1 MRTTILLTIEPDMK
15 DNVTVDLSLSSHIR
29 RVALKRFLDLGREE
43 TGAALVITLAVFL
56 LMYLGIMGVFAV
68 STAMKERIHLQNA
81 CDAAAYSAAVV
92 QADTLSR
99 IATINR
105 AMSWTYVQMTRRQ
118 MDYIV
123 LRWLTHTKDHY
134 KIDRDGADRYNKEGF
149 FHGPCGTHGSIGVG
163 WFIGTDPNNMGTKE
177 RVRLNGFLTSYLGID
192 SMPGAEITSLL
203 NLGSTPRITD
213 VEAALKAYSTS
224 AVYKEIKDSQI
235 FTKPQSRDGW
245 KDYSADKDSIF
256 SSLKEDLKVS
266 ADEPF
271 SNIETADSVAMMWEQ
286 LNGVNGKYEG
296 HGNAV
301 ERLLQA
307 QIVLDRLNIA
317 LMNITERRLVRQMTK
332 KISSVV
338 KDVVKANIPSNMAD
352 KCAFLLSQNEDPLDG
367 EITGSGD
374 GYFINLHNTKSDEAR
389 FLRFAGYTSKLVDVY
404 MNAKSDESSG
414 GGIIEE
420 TIDDAT
426 AAALVQTAAGV
437 NQWFVR
443 GGTRRN
449 GGVIRV
455 GRTDGDRGLQRCYK
469 HWAEGPFA
477 NIHATHSPLPPS
489 CWNTEEDYLE
499 GSPATVALYSEWCWW
514 SDVWCCPKI
523 LWKRR
528 HWHPWPHKSKIWP
541 MKMECDHNDKP
552 GMFGMAEFKDTVKAI
567 EDLTKSIDDIESL
580 VTGAFE
586 GRTDSDGNVI
596 TLDEN
601 TYTNDVNQEINAE
614 LDKTIDKELDEYGKY
629 SNSSDY
635 TYTSNK
641 ESDLSSFST
650 SGIDN
655 FEDGCLITLPGLNLT
670 SHVVGYGRL
679 YADAPQIY
687 NSCYVGER
695 AKPLILSRR
704 YFGRA
709 GTISVGI
716 RRENV
721 NVFQWILG
729 KIEGFFNAF
738 NPDWNGE
745 DVKTYTYV
753 FASAKAGYKNKGEAA
768 SSREYKIDWQPQR
781 QEWNLC
787 QPDWDV
793 VFVPVRR
800 AYSTAE
806 SGRWLETVKKKESES
821 GNVVNNASGE
831 DDEGDDDNML
841 RDWVSSSDW
850 KSLDGENVSFDSN
863 WDNTIAPGG
872 ILRGKDHIGILD
884 WKGLSHV
891 LYH

>member
-15 DNVTVDLSLSSHIR
+15 DNIAVNLSLSSHIR

-43 TGAALVITLAVFL
+43 TGAALVITLAMFL

-367 EITGSGD
+367 EITGLGD

-414 GGIIEE
+414 EGIIEE
-420 TIDDAT
+420 TIDEVT
-426 AAALVQTAAGV
+426 SAALAQTAAGV

-443 GGTRRN
+443 GGTRRI

-489 CWNTEEDYLE
+489 CWNTKEDYLE

-514 SDVWCCPKI
+514 SDVWSCPKI
-523 LWKRR
+523 LFKRR
-528 HWHPWPHKSKIWP
+528 HWTFPLTWHKSKFWGS
-541 MKMECDHNDKP
+541 KRECNHNKKP
-552 GMFGMAEFKDTVKAI
+552 GLFGMSELKDTAKAI
-567 EDLTKSIDDIESL
+567 ADSSKAIDDMMRLIDGIVEGVTDESTDEEKEEAEEKINSL
-580 VTGAFE
+580 ISDFE
-586 GRTDSDGNVI
+586 RDNSPGNDSFKSG
-596 TLDEN
+596 DEAN
-601 TYTNDVNQEINAE
+601 
-614 LDKTIDKELDEYGKY
+614 
-629 SNSSDY
+629 
-635 TYTSNK
+635 
-641 ESDLSSFST
+641 LSSFST

-655 FEDGCLITLPGLNLT
+655 FEDGCLIIPPVLNLT
-670 SHVVGYGRL
+670 SHFVGYGRL

-753 FASAKAGYKNKGEAA
+753 FASAKAGYKNKGEVA
-768 SSREYKIDWQPQR
+768 SLREYRIDWQPQK

-787 QPDWDV
+787 QPDWDA

-806 SGRWLETVKKKESES
+806 SGRWLETVKKKQSES
-821 GNVVNNASGE
+821 GNIVNNASGE

-841 RDWVSSSDW
+841 KDWVSSSDW

-872 ILRGKDHIGILD
+872 ILRGKDYIGILD